1 MAGAKKSPFLALVL
15 GWVVPGA
22 GHVYLGQVKK
32 GLFFFVLLVGAFV
45 GGVAIGGYDDV
56 AFPEPSANTP
66 ANDITSRAMYRIIPA
81 IQAMDGAVAFV
92 SAKAAA
98 AAERDNKYLGDYDIG
113 VLYTVVAGLMN
124 VIVMLDAFCLAA
136 ARAKEGSG

>member
-1 MAGAKKSPFLALVL
+1 MAAGRKNAFVALVL
-15 GWVVPGA
+15 GWVVPGG

-32 GLFFFVLLVGAFV
+32 GLFFFVLLAGAFV
-45 GGVAIGGYDDV
+45 GGIAIGGYDDV
-56 AFPEPSANTP
+56 AFPKPNANTP

-92 SAKAAA
+92 SAKAAE
-98 AAERDNKYLGDYDIG
+98 AAERDNEYLGDYDIG

-124 VIVMLDAFCLAA
+124 LIVMLDAFCLAA
-136 ARAKEGSG
+136 ARRKEGSG

>member
-1 MAGAKKSPFLALVL
+1 
-15 GWVVPGA
+15 
-22 GHVYLGQVKK
+22 
-32 GLFFFVLLVGAFV
+32 
-45 GGVAIGGYDDV
+45 
-56 AFPEPSANTP
+56 
-66 ANDITSRAMYRIIPA
+66 MYRIIPA